1 MEGEVMSSITDPLR
15 PVDVV
20 PAKMPHPPRNALPDG
35 TCDAHSHVFGPYQDF
50 PFATASNYP
59 PPLAPCPTY
68 LAMLDTIGAS
78 RGVLVQPAPYGTDNT
93 ALVAALEAGAGR
105 LRGVAVTRRDVT
117 DEALRHLDSK
127 GVRALRFNEMPSP
140 QTGKPFVG
148 SVGLEVALSLAS
160 RMKALDWH
168 AQVWA
173 RCSDVPAI
181 TEKLERAGLS
191 VVFEH
196 MTCFDPSLG
205 TEHRDFQNV
214 LALLREG
221 RVGVKLALCRV
232 SKQAP
237 GYEDLRPFH
246 DLMVE
251 ANARQLVWSSDW
263 PYVRMADAAPDV
275 GDLLNTFHEWVDDA
289 SLRET
294 ILVDNPARIYRFDDC
309 VQILSTKG
317 NPCH

>member
-1 MEGEVMSSITDPLR
+1 MGSFPDPLR

-20 PAKMPHPPRNALPDG
+20 PARMPSAPSAPLPEDA
-35 TCDAHSHVFGPYQDF
+35 CDAHSHVFGPYQDF
-50 PFATASNYP
+50 PFATPSNYP
-59 PPLAPCPTY
+59 PPLAPCTTY
-68 LAMLDTIGAS
+68 LAMLDTIGAR
-78 RGVLVQPAPYGTDNT
+78 RGVLVQPAPYGANNE
-93 ALVAALEAGAGR
+93 ALVASLQAGAGR
-105 LRGVAVTRRDVT
+105 IRGVAVTQRDVS
-117 DEALRHLDSK
+117 DEALQHLDSN

-140 QTGKPFVG
+140 QTGQPFAG

-173 RCSDVPAI
+173 RCTDVPVI

-205 TEHRDFQNV
+205 TGHRDFQNV

-221 RVGVKLALCRV
+221 RIGVKLALCRV

-237 GYEDLRPFH
+237 HYEDLRPFH
-246 DLMVE
+246 DLMVD
-251 ANARQLVWSSDW
+251 ANAQQLVWSSDW
-263 PYVRMADAAPDV
+263 PYVRMGDAAPDV
-275 GDLLNTFHEWVDDA
+275 GNLLDTFHDWVDDA
-289 SLRET
+289 SLRKT
-294 ILVDNPARIYRFDDC
+294 ILVDNPARIYRFEA
-309 VQILSTKG
+309 
-317 NPCH
+317 

>member
-1 MEGEVMSSITDPLR
+1 MESEVMSDFTDHFR

-20 PAKMPHPPRNALPDG
+20 PAKMPRAPHNPLPSG
-35 TCDAHSHVFGPYQDF
+35 ACDAHSHVFGPYQDF
-50 PFATASNYP
+50 PFAAASSYP
-59 PPLAPCPTY
+59 LPLAPCATY
-68 LAMLDTIGAS
+68 LTMLDTIGAS
-78 RGVLVQPAPYGTDNT
+78 RGVLVQPAPYGTNNA
-93 ALVAALEAGAGR
+93 ALVAALQAGAGR
-105 LRGVAVTRRDVT
+105 IRGVAVTQQDVT
-117 DEALRHLDSK
+117 DEALQHLDRN

-140 QTGKPFVG
+140 QTGKPFAG

-160 RMKALDWH
+160 RIKALDWH

-173 RCSDVPAI
+173 RCTDVPAI
-181 TEKLERAGLS
+181 TEKLERAGLW

-205 TEHRDFQNV
+205 TGHRDFQNV

-221 RVGVKLALCRV
+221 RIGVKLALCRV

-237 GYEDLRPFH
+237 RYEDLRPFH

-263 PYVRMADAAPDV
+263 PYVRMGDGAPDV

-289 SLRET
+289 SLRKT
-294 ILVDNPARIYRFDDC
+294 ILVDNPARIYRFED
-309 VQILSTKG
+309 
-317 NPCH
+317 